1 MSARR
6 LGRLLGSLLAL
17 AALVALPFVEPPTD
31 YHLTDFEWGSSVA
44 SQVSVR

>member
-6 LGRLLGSLLAL
+6 LGRLIGSLLAL
-17 AALVALPFVEPPTD
+17 AALVALPFVELPVD
-31 YHLTDFEWGSSVA
+31 YHQADFEWGSSVA